1 MSNTTTTKPKRTRT
15 KKVAT
20 VTETTVSEPEPV
32 PEPKNEIEVAVE
44 IEVQDTPVN
53 SIVAPQTIPHE
64 VINHNNCNTGCFQP
78 RLKTLETMERIKSK
92 IEFFDATE
100 HKRLLQ
106 SILAKYSEL
115 NSLCQTKPNDDDNNG
130 FCCDNHVD
138 FKTKAFKEF
147 ERQVTQN
154 QNGIF
159 LNLTACDDSLW
170 QACVICVEQMEQQ
183 KMNLEIL
190 DKERQMEMAK
200 IMQTQTQMQTL
211 KV

>member
-15 KKVAT
+15 KKTADEPVA
-20 VTETTVSEPEPV
+20 VSEPVPV
-32 PEPKNEIEVAVE
+32 PEPEPKNEVEVAVE
-44 IEVQDTPVN
+44 NEVQSQYNDNENV
-53 SIVAPQTIPHE
+53 E
-64 VINHNNCNTGCFQP
+64 VHCTQIGNNGSHNNSFQP

-115 NSLCQTKPNDDDNNG
+115 NSVCQTNNDNDNDNDG
-130 FCCDNHVD
+130 FCCDDHVD

-159 LNLTACDDSLW
+159 LNLTTCDDSLW

-200 IMQTQTQMQTL
+200 IMQTQTQTL